1 MTLREK
7 IEQHNPDAVFL
18 SQYGD
23 AIVGMTL
30 GDRPVAVYDF
40 DLMVAC
46 FRKLPLDQ
54 RRGAERCG
62 GVHRQELPGG
72 VPASQLP
79 RDFS

>member
-1 MTLREK
+1 
-7 IEQHNPDAVFL
+7 
-18 SQYGD
+18 
-23 AIVGMTL
+23 MTL
-30 GDRPVAVYDF
+30 GDRPVAVYAF